1 MQMFVNLPRINKVLT
16 EFVAAHNNHKVSTEE
31 NDTPAQMFWTNLH
44 LTDLHSGED
53 SQYLTSHG
61 VNVDNLLSTD
71 IPHVQV
77 PEFESPLTDA
87 MYAQLQRHIDPALS
101 TVDAKELYRQT
112 VVFVGRCM
120 LQTQS

>member
-1 MQMFVNLPRINKVLT
+1 M
-16 EFVAAHNNHKVSTEE
+16 AAHNNHKVSTEE
-31 NDTPAQMFWTNLH
+31 NDPPAQMFCTNLH
-44 LTDLHSGED
+44 LTDFHSGED

-87 MYAQLQRHIDPALS
+87 MYA
-101 TVDAKELYRQT
+101 
-112 VVFVGRCM
+112 
-120 LQTQS
+120 